1 MKRSTTLVLGIL
13 VAAGLVASA
22 CGPTTPQFKIKYAE
36 KRAVLE
42 SNGLKLVV
50 IPDKSTPMVQVDV
63 RYEVGTNEDPVG
75 KSGVA
80 HYVEHMMFQ
89 FKLFGEDGPA
99 LFSVLPQIAT
109 SLNAYT
115 MPDRTHYQLAANK
128 ESLEKLIAVEAL
140 RMQAATTA
148 CESISEDEFARELD
162 VVRNEI
168 RRRYGTAEGLVLL
181 TLMKEL
187 FDQSHPYARMSND
200 EELVRITKAD
210 VCTFMKEYYHPSRA
224 TVLVAGNVDPDEV
237 GQLVTKHFGQIP
249 RGNPKARKPV
259 PPIQTKKRKVV
270 TELATERPSVAIAWS
285 LPPMTS
291 DDFVKGRIAA
301 SSLSS
306 RAARLADDWEFASG
320 CGAFVLGA
328 NTRNGIGGPEAP
340 VLLLQCELY
349 KNKDIDTALGYMWKA
364 ARGAHRGLK
373 YVELNNKEQIAR
385 AKANYILGLERLG
398 TRTEEV
404 ANLMQ
409 FGKGVEFTGD
419 GEYFINQLKNL
430 DKTDADDFSSFVS
443 KNLSKSKGLV
453 FVFKSSETGLKSDR
467 RAAGKLAA
475 SAEHY
480 AHVDPL
486 IDPKEAHQPLTYPL
500 SAGILAK
507 AERYSLSNGMQVVL
521 LPYETMPLM
530 MASASFAVGDVHE
543 SPKKAGLASLAGN
556 FLNPPNGAEAMY
568 RLGINQWSNVG
579 SDHTSFFTNGIN
591 IYQSQMIEALER
603 TIKVG
608 SYSQRGIESWQKRM
622 KDRFRLSSGIQ
633 SRKYS
638 DEVKTALYGP
648 EHPYTLNGS
657 VTAKTYSKMGKD
669 ALEAFRRK
677 HYSAKNGTIF
687 VVGNFDVD
695 VVKSSIARNFGS
707 WDSGHGDKEVSEPG
721 KGAGKR
727 INIGVVGRD
736 VANSTIRIFYP
747 GPVGYDDDQGLRMLG
762 SAMLHDRMSRM
773 RTQLG
778 STYGIGAQWSPRLGP
793 SSYGMGG
800 IIESARAPESLKF
813 MRDAVTDL
821 VAGNNFDVDFVRA
834 RRVLMKQLLSQSTAT
849 DSIMRNL
856 QQIVNSKRPLDARWK
871 LIKQIATAKPA
882 DVLAILKTDLN
893 PSKEIIAIMA
903 DKATIEKTFEFI
915 GATDVKLYELPSE

>member
-1 MKRSTTLVLGIL
+1 MKRSTLFLCAMVLS
-13 VAAGLVASA
+13 GLVAA

-36 KRAVLE
+36 KRAVLP

-63 RYEVGTNEDPVG
+63 RYEVGTNEDPIG

-99 LFSVLPQIAT
+99 LFNVLPQIAT

-115 MPDRTHYQLAANK
+115 MPDRTHYQLSANK
-128 ESLEKLIAVEAL
+128 EGLERLIAVEAL
-140 RMQAATTA
+140 RMEAATTA
-148 CESISEDEFARELD
+148 CEKISEAEFARELD

-168 RRRYGTAEGLVLL
+168 RRRYGTADGLVIL

-210 VCTFMKEYYHPSRA
+210 VCQFMKDYYHPSRA
-224 TVLVAGNVDPDEV
+224 TVLVAGNVDPDKV
-237 GQLVTKHFGQIP
+237 GQLITKYFGKIP
-249 RGNPKARKPV
+249 RGNPQPRKPV
-259 PPIQTKKRKVV
+259 PAIQTKSRTVV

-301 SSLSS
+301 ASLSS
-306 RAARLADDWEFASG
+306 RAAGLADDWEFATG

-328 NTRNGIGGPEAP
+328 DTRNGIGGPKAP

-349 KNKDIDTALGYMWKA
+349 RNKDIDKALEYMWKA
-364 ARGAHRGLK
+364 AKGAHRGLQ
-373 YVELNNKEQIAR
+373 YVELNNDEQIAR
-385 AKANYILGLERLG
+385 AKADYIMGLEPLSE
-398 TRTEEV
+398 RTEEV
-404 ANLMQ
+404 ANLIQ
-409 FGKGVEFTGD
+409 FGKGVEFTGG

-430 DKTDADDFSSFVS
+430 DKTEADDFSSFVS
-443 KNLSKSKGLV
+443 KNLSKSKGLT
-453 FVFKSSETGLKSDR
+453 FVFKSSATGLKSDT
-467 RAAGKLAA
+467 RAAGKLTS

-480 AHVDPL
+480 AHVTPL
-486 IDPKEAHQPLTYPL
+486 IDPQEAHSPLTYPTTP
-500 SAGILAK
+500 GILST
-507 AERYSLSNGMQVVL
+507 AEQYSLSNGMKVVL
-521 LPYETMPLM
+521 LPYDTMPIM
-530 MASASFAVGDVHE
+530 MASVSFAVGDVHE
-543 SPKKAGLASLAGN
+543 PTSKAGLASLAGD

-568 RLGINQWSNVG
+568 RLGIRQWSRVG
-579 SDHTSFFTNGIN
+579 SDHTSFSTRGIN

-608 SYSQRGIESWQKRM
+608 SYSQKSIESWQKRM
-622 KDRFRLSSGIQ
+622 KDRFKLSSGIQ
-633 SRKYS
+633 ERKFS
-638 DEVKTALYGP
+638 DEIKTALYGP
-648 EHPYTLNGS
+648 EHPYSLTGS
-657 VTAKTYSKMGKD
+657 VTSKTYSKMGLD
-669 ALEAFRRK
+669 LLEDFRRK

-695 VVKSSIARNFGS
+695 AVKTAISSNFGS
-707 WDSGHGDKEVSEPG
+707 WGSGHSDKEVSEPAQ
-721 KGAGKR
+721 GAGTR
-727 INIGVVGRD
+727 VNIGVVGRD
-736 VANSTIRIFYP
+736 IANSTIRIFYP
-747 GPVGYDDDQGLRMLG
+747 GPVGYDDDMGLRMLG
-762 SAMLHDRMSRM
+762 SGMLSDRMSRM

-793 SSYGMGG
+793 SSYAMGG

-849 DSIMRNL
+849 GSIMGNL
-856 QQIVNSKRPLDARWK
+856 QYIVNSKRPLDGRWK

-882 DVLAILKTDLN
+882 DVLAILKADLD
-893 PSKEIIAIMA
+893 PSKEVIAIMA
-903 DKATIEKTFEFI
+903 DKATIEKTFESI
-915 GATDVKLYELPSE
+915 GATDVKMHEMESN